1 MENPANVLISYIALV
16 LNIVLVAPN
25 NDFCGAFV
33 LHGVVE
39 TLWNWTSDVL
49 AEVSRDFQE
58 AEVCKG

>member
-1 MENPANVLISYIALV
+1 MENSANVLISYIALV

-39 TLWNWTSDVL
+39 TL
-49 AEVSRDFQE
+49 
-58 AEVCKG
+58 

>member
-1 MENPANVLISYIALV
+1 MAKDFCSDLIYYPVMENPANVLISYIALV

-39 TLWNWTSDVL
+39 TL
-49 AEVSRDFQE
+49 
-58 AEVCKG
+58 